1 MLKAFAIVSL
11 AAAACLAAVP
21 ALPTAAT
28 EGQQDRYTMTPAGGG
43 FVRLDKLTGAM
54 SFCSGKEGD
63 WSCKPMPDAERRLQ
77 GRISE
82 LENENQALKEAGKQA
97 DAAGEPPSSGDRLPP
112 SPPGELPMPTER
124 DVDKLFD
131 YVEGMVRKFKERIQ
145 RLEKEAQRKEET
157 PL

>member
-1 MLKAFAIVSL
+1 
-11 AAAACLAAVP
+11 
-21 ALPTAAT
+21 
-28 EGQQDRYTMTPAGGG
+28 MTPADGG

-63 WSCKPMPDAERRLQ
+63 WSCKPMPEAEQRLQ

-82 LENENQALKEAGKQA
+82 LENENRALKEAGKQA
-97 DAAGEPPSSGDRLPP
+97 DAAGEPPSSGDTLPP

-145 RLEKEAQRKEET
+145 RLEKEAQKKEET